1 MQNSFGTSGHTPLE
15 PLILTIRGH
24 RVILDA
30 DLARLYGVTTKALN
44 QALKRNLNR
53 FPADFAFQLIPE
65 EAESLMRSQNVG
77 ASRRQEGKGRTGDGE
92 FAENSEKT
100 TSLNTGPDQ
109 RRSQIVTASE
119 KFRNPRFLPW
129 AFTEHGALMAA
140 NILRSEKAAEMS
152 VYVVRAFVRLRQI
165 VLEHEV
171 LARRVSDMEVSLR
184 THGEALVDIYE
195 KLEPLLEPPE
205 EQKPERPMGF
215 RKEER

>member
-1 MQNSFGTSGHTPLE
+1 MTL
-15 PLILTIRGH
+15 RGH

-44 QALKRNLNR
+44 QALKRNINR
-53 FPADFAFQLIPE
+53 FPSDFAFQLIPE
-65 EAESLMRSQNVG
+65 EVASLNWSQFVTGSKDEEARSRSQN
-77 ASRRQEGKGRTGDGE
+77 ATAFRNDENRQV
-92 FAENSEKT
+92 FS
-100 TSLNTGPDQ
+100 
-109 RRSQIVTASE
+109 RRSQFVTASE

-129 AFTEHGALMAA
+129 VFTEHGALMVA
-140 NILRSEKAAEMS
+140 NILKSEKAAEMS

-195 KLEPLLEPPE
+195 KLEPLLDPPVE
-205 EQKPERPMGF
+205 EKPDRKMGF
-215 RKEER
+215 GKE